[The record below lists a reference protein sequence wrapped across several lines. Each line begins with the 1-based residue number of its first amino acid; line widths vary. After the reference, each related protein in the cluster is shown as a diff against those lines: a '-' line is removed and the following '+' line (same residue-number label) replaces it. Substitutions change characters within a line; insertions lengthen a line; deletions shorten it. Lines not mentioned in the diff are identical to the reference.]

1 MSKRWKPEEEAFLL
15 EKVDTMPRTELAEHF
30 GVTVKSVSDKLRR
43 LKRQQLGGK
52 IKKTDQIV
60 IEDPLDKFSR
70 VRKAFIINFIRIIDY
85 NDLAKIVGIKSG
97 ELKESVEKT
106 GIKLP
111 YERARRWTDIDVGK
125 FRSITECARC
135 QVQRDHNSFIVGTQ
149 NCRKC
154 LEKNIKHWIDS
165 NMIINIKLK
174 GSD

>member
-15 EKVDTMPRTELAEHF
+15 EKVDTMSRTELAEHF

-52 IKKTDQIV
+52 IKKTDKIV
-60 IEDPLDKFSR
+60 IEDPLDKFGR
-70 VRKAFIINFIRIIDY
+70 VRKSFIINFIRIIDY
-85 NDLAKIVGIKSG
+85 NDLAKIGGIKSG

-111 YERARRWTDIDVGK
+111 YERARKWTDIDVGK